1 MASLERSA
9 MRHLALYLRAP
20 LQSWGASSKFG
31 DRGTIDAPTR
41 SGLLGLIAAACGI
54 DKNDEARDH
63 KWLDCAAALSL
74 SVLAFR
80 RGSRMTD
87 YHTVG
92 ARYDK
97 DDPWQKRMIP
107 VTADG
112 KPRGTDLTHRDY
124 LMDSVFGVVISGD
137 DKIVAEMAEGLANPV
152 WGVWFGRKSCI
163 PTEPILVGVFD
174 SDEAARKALDAR
186 LRASLERG
194 GGKIAGKREDEAV
207 KFDLVEAAAD
217 EAEETLLDIPVSFKK
232 RKFHARRIRREI
244 HDPIEEE

>member
-1 MASLERSA
+1 MK
-9 MRHLALYLRAP
+9 HLALYLRAP
-20 LQSWGASSKFG
+20 LQSWGATSKFG
-31 DRGTIDAPTR
+31 DRGTLDAPTR
-41 SGLLGLIAAACGI
+41 SGLLGMIAAACGI
-54 DKNDEARDH
+54 DKNDEARDRE
-63 KWLDCAAALSL
+63 WLARTTKLSL
-74 SVLAFR
+74 IVLAFR
-80 RGSRMTD
+80 RGDRMTD

-124 LMDSVFGVVISGD
+124 LTDSVFGVAISGD
-137 DKIVAEMAEGLANPV
+137 DELVAEMAEGLANPV

-174 SDEAARKALDAR
+174 SGEAARNALAAR

-194 GGKIAGKREDEAV
+194 SGKVAGKSEDEAV
-207 KFDLVEAAAD
+207 KFDLIEADAD
-217 EAEETLLDIPVSFKK
+217 GAEETLLDVPVSFS
-232 RKFHARRIRREI
+232 RREFHARRIRREI
-244 HDPIEEE
+244 REPIAKE

>member
-1 MASLERSA
+1 

-63 KWLDCAAALSL
+63 EWLARAAKLSL
-74 SVLAFR
+74 TILAFR
-80 RGSRMTD
+80 HGDRMTD

-97 DDPWQKRMIP
+97 DDPWQRRMIP
-107 VTADG
+107 VTAEG

-124 LMDSVFGVVISGD
+124 LMDSVFGAFISGD
-137 DKIVAEMAEGLANPV
+137 DELVAEMAQGLADPV

-174 SDEAARKALDAR
+174 SDEAARKALDTR
-186 LRASLERG
+186 FRASLERG

-207 KFDLVEAAAD
+207 RFDLVEAAAD
-217 EAEETLLDIPVSFKK
+217 EAEETLLDVPVSFKK
-232 RKFHARRIRREI
+232 RKFHARCVRREI
-244 HDPIEEE
+244 REPIAKE